1 MERQKQPTLPT
12 RCAECRQ
19 VMDSPVA
26 CSACGTLAQLP
37 AETFDSFELFG
48 LPPNYDIDL
57 KALHGKYLSMS
68 RVIHPDIAGANPDQR
83 MQALTLSAEL
93 NRAYE
98 TLRDPVARAEYML
111 AMAGGPRASEMKD
124 VPPDLLGEIMVLREE
139 FEEARESGDAERMRA
154 IRAEIESRRRETLDR
169 IGDLARQLE
178 CWHVDIRRR
187 LREQLNTI
195 KYWNSL
201 LEQTRSA

>member
-1 MERQKQPTLPT
+1 MERQREPTLPT
-12 RCAECRQ
+12 RCGECQQ
-19 VMDSPVA
+19 VMDTPLA
-26 CSACGTLAQLP
+26 CASCGTLAQLP
-37 AETFDSFELFG
+37 ADTFDSFELFG
-48 LPPNYDIDL
+48 MQPVYDVDL
-57 KALHGKYLSMS
+57 KALHGKYLSLS
-68 RVIHPDIAGANPDQR
+68 RVIHPDIAGANPEQR
-83 MQALTLSAEL
+83 IQALNLSAEL

-111 AMAGGPRASEMKD
+111 AMAGGPRGSEIKD
-124 VPPDLLGEIMVLREE
+124 VPPDLLGGIVVLREE

-154 IRAEIESRRRETLDR
+154 IRAEIESRRQETLDR

-178 CWHVDIRRR
+178 CWHVEIRRR